1 MKIIDAIWEERNLGL
16 KTFEVIVS
24 EEDSWKDL
32 KDVIEK
38 LSYEYLVI
46 KIPPS
51 RTDLMFK
58 VSALGLVF
66 VELVI
71 TAHFSGQNKELKNLE
86 KRIIQSLCWS
96 ETTEENRNMLF
107 EEISNGLFKTDRIAI
122 DPNFGIKKSSQRY
135 LGWIEDEIK
144 LGSVLYQI
152 TKEGNLIGFFLLKK
166 NGPDSSTAI
175 LAGLLEKYQR
185 SGLGFVLN
193 HFEIEA
199 SNQMGSSTV
208 YSTFSANNRGALAI
222 HMSMGY
228 TVDRQLYVYV
238 KHDSLR
244 VI

>member
-1 MKIIDAIWEERNLGL
+1 MVKVIDAIWEERNLGL

-24 EEDSWKDL
+24 EEDSWKNL
-32 KDVIEK
+32 KDTIEK

-51 RTDLMFK
+51 RTDLMFE

-66 VELVI
+66 VEHVI

-86 KRIIQSLCWS
+86 KRVIQSLCWS
-96 ETTEENRNMLF
+96 EITKENKSKLF
-107 EEISNGLFKTDRIAI
+107 EEISNGLFKTDRIAV
-122 DPNFGIKKSSQRY
+122 DPNIGIKKSSQRY

-144 LGSVLYQI
+144 LGSVMYQI
-152 TKEGNLIGFFLLKK
+152 TKDSNLIGFFLMKK
-166 NGPDSSTAI
+166 DEPDSCTAI
-175 LAGLLEKYQR
+175 LAGLLEKYQK

-199 SNQMGSSTV
+199 SLQMGSSTV

-228 TVDRQLYVYV
+228 TVDRQIYVYV
-238 KHDSLR
+238 KHESS
-244 VI
+244 